1 MSLSFKV
8 NDAKSFFFDSE
19 ITKDLDD
26 DARRGLA
33 RFGGLIRTTARR
45 SMRKPR
51 QKKLSEMTSKERQEF
66 HIRSSIAKKMGEKK
80 PRRPNMPSAP
90 GEPPRVIGG
99 QVKKFLYFGYDK
111 KERSVVVGPA
121 KINSPT
127 GAPETLEKGGTVNT
141 RAGRVKISKRP
152 YMLPAHQE
160 HISKLP
166 SLITGGS

>member
-1 MSLSFKV
+1 VSLSFSV
-8 NDAKSFFFDSE
+8 NEAKSFFFDKE
-19 ITKDLDD
+19 ITQDLDIN
-26 DARRGLA
+26 ARKGLA

-51 QKKLSEMTSKERQEF
+51 QKKLSEMTKKERQAF
-66 HIRSSIAKKMGEKK
+66 YIRSGIAKKTGEKK

-99 QVKKFLYFGYDK
+99 QVKKFLYFAYDK
-111 KERSVVVGPA
+111 QERSVVVGPA
-121 KINSPT
+121 KINNPT
-127 GAPETLEKGGTVNT
+127 GAPETLEKGGVVNT
-141 RAGRVKISKRP
+141 KAGRVKISKRP

-166 SLITGGS
+166 SLITGG